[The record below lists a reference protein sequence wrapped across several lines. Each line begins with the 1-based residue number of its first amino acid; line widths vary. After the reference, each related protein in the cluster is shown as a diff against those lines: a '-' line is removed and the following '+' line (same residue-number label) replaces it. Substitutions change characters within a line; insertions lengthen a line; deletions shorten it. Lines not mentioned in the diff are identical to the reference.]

1 MGGQIILI
9 QRKSIYL
16 DSIVSKT
23 LGIANQL
30 SILTRHEVGS
40 NSSSELRFQ
49 WTPRKMA
56 PA

>member
-49 WTPRKMA
+49 RTPRKMA